1 MEFQLS
7 SLAKEYNYQVEAYS
21 SLDSTNRVALA
32 KAQEGKDRLWIVGE
46 EQTSG
51 RARRGRQWNSPKGNL
66 YSSLLLSNNIDPTYA
81 AQLGFVAGV
90 SLADAISVIF
100 KKNNI
105 GSDVV
110 RLKWPNDVLLKGS
123 KASGILLELERQKDG
138 TYALVIGIG
147 VNVKH
152 LYEDA
157 PYPTQSI
164 YNIGIDVSCAT
175 VFYWLSEYW
184 ALNYNI
190 FLSSHGPEIIRKKW
204 LEYAAHLGEML
215 TITGNNQIIDGVFS
229 GLDENFNC
237 VITDSHGEE
246 IKVSAGD
253 VHFGNV
259 ASLAAGRQ

>member
-1 MEFQLS
+1 MEFSLS
-7 SLAKEYNYQVEAYS
+7 NLAKKHGYKVEAYE
-21 SLDSTNRVALA
+21 SLDSTNRVALD
-32 KAQEGKDRLWIVGE
+32 KAREGEDRLWIVAD

-66 YSSLLLSNNIDPTYA
+66 YSSLLLSQNINPTNA
-81 AQLGFVAGV
+81 AELGFVAGV
-90 SLADAISVIF
+90 SLADAISFIF

-105 GSDVV
+105 GSDIV
-110 RLKWPNDVLLKGS
+110 RLKWPNDVLLKNA
-123 KASGILLELERQKDG
+123 KASGILLELERQENG

-152 LYEDA
+152 RYEDA

-164 YNIGIDVSCAT
+164 KNIGIDVSCAT
-175 VFYWLSEYW
+175 VFYRLSEYW
-184 ALNYNI
+184 ALNYDI
-190 FLSSHGPEIIRKKW
+190 FLSNHGPEIIRKKW
-204 LEYAAHLGEML
+204 LEHAAHLGQIL
-215 TITGNNQIIDGVFS
+215 TITGNNQIIEGIFS

-237 VITDSHGEE
+237 IITNSHGEE

-259 ASLAAGRQ
+259 ASLGAGQQ